1 MIAVYNIY
9 YLKFYLWTLELSGTK
24 SSDDQPDD
32 GDDETVTDAHG
43 RTKHDTVDDQLE
55 HGGGSKAKSDTDDH
69 DQHKPDDG
77 DQHKPDNGDQ
87 LKPDDGDQHRHDSSE
102 DHPKAD
108 DDDSKFNLL
117 LHN

>member
-1 MIAVYNIY
+1 MITVYNIY

-55 HGGGSKAKSDTDDH
+55 HSGGSKAKSVTDDH
-69 DQHKPDDG
+69 DQHKS
-77 DQHKPDNGDQ
+77 DNGDQ
-87 LKPDDGDQHRHDSSE
+87 LKPDDGDDQHRHDGSE
-102 DHPKAD
+102 DHPKADD